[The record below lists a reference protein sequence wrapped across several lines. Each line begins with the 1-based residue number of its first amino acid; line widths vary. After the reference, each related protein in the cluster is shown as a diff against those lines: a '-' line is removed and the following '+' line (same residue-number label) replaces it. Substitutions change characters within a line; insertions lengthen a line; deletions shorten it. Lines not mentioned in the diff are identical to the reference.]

1 MCQCIIQSKISFKS
15 HRSCDFGIRIQE
27 RQREII
33 WKLLG
38 NFLTFIL
45 RAAQKKMMKK
55 WLEIVCQD
63 YTLCVFLCRRIKCC
77 SLSRRFIHRHQQR
90 YHHHCYRRW
99 NCREPTKTIALF
111 CAKNNDHNCVFD
123 EFAMKVTQIFRMQF

>member
-45 RAAQKKMMKK
+45 RAAQKKLWKNDWK
-55 WLEIVCQD
+55 
-63 YTLCVFLCRRIKCC
+63 LCVKIIRFVCFYVDELSAVLFLGVLFTVTNNATTTTVIVGG
-77 SLSRRFIHRHQQR
+77 
-90 YHHHCYRRW
+90 
-99 NCREPTKTIALF
+99 IAVNRL
-111 CAKNNDHNCVFD
+111 K
-123 EFAMKVTQIFRMQF
+123 Q